1 MTKKEKR
8 IIQNYYNLIAYLENN
23 KRYNKSVCDEY
34 PNGKNINIKRHII
47 SQTKV
52 IAYSICL
59 NKLKEGVKL
68 WNKKH
73 LKT

>member
-8 IIQNYYNLIAYLENN
+8 IIQNYYNLISYLENN
-23 KRYNKSVCDEY
+23 KRYNKIVCDEY
-34 PNGKNINIKRHII
+34 PNDKNINIKRHII

-59 NKLKEGVKL
+59 NKLKEG
-68 WNKKH
+68 
-73 LKT
+73 LK